1 MLVQVMV
8 FVHARNA
15 TVRTANVLREM
26 AQVKGHL
33 KDFEPT
39 DNSAAGSAH
48 KAFARCRSKPLA
60 ELFQAGFSVH
70 HAGLLRSDRCSSSLI
85 C

>member
-1 MLVQVMV
+1 MV

-26 AQVKGHL
+26 AQLKGHM

-39 DNSAAGSAH
+39 ESAASGLAY
-48 KAFARCRSKPLA
+48 KAFSRSRSKQLA

-70 HAGLLRSDRCSSSLI
+70 HAGLLRSDR
-85 C
+85 